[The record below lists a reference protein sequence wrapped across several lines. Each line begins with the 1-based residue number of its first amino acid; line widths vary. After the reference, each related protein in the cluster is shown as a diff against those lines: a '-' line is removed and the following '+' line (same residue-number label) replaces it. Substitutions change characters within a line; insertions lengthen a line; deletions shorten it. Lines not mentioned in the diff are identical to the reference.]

1 MKKICM
7 IVFTVALITSLATCS
22 QVKKEENK
30 AKETVGSVAKEVTE
44 TVEEVKQEVT
54 EEVSAVKPEEALKAF
69 QVYVKEYVEA
79 FNNITK
85 DPAKF
90 SKLANQLNEKV
101 NEMEKIRVSFTKKQL
116 ADYQSA
122 RDLINKVNNAGK

>member
-7 IVFTVALITSLATCS
+7 IIFTAALFTAFAACS
-22 QVKKEENK
+22 GTKKEENK
-30 AKETVGSVAKEVTE
+30 VKEATE

-54 EEVSAVKPEEALKAF
+54 EEVPAVKPDEALKAF
-69 QVYVKEYVEA
+69 QAYVKEYAES

-90 SKLANQLNEKV
+90 SKLAGQLQDKV
-101 NEMEKIRVSFTKKQL
+101 NEMEKIKASFNKKQL
-116 ADYQSA
+116 TDYQKA
-122 RDLINKVNNAGK
+122 RDLINEVNNVGK